1 MKNIL
6 PRRVSPA
13 SSLLEIRILGIFR
26 PARSRLPAMPL
37 CGYQSAIIMR
47 LPKSL
52 PRIFILLACPVLLV
66 VLFYAEED
74 WRGWHAWE
82 QFKHEWTAKGE
93 KFGSQSYFPALV
105 PDDQNF
111 AMTPLVVSSYGQ
123 MIDHTGHEIR
133 PRNTNLVNRLQISC
147 LREADTG
154 DHPEIGSRQKRTLT
168 DLKVWQ
174 QYYRNPTRT
183 NSPGYKSDEFPVAA
197 NPETPAADVLLAL
210 SKYDA
215 VVDELRQA
223 SRLPHSRFPL
233 DYDNENPAAILLPHL
248 VGLKRCSQVLQL
260 RAIAELQNDQNDRAL
275 EDVKLMLRLADSVRN
290 EPFLISHLVRIAILQ
305 ISLQPVWEGLTEHKW
320 SVGQLA
326 RLNQELSRL
335 DFLTDY
341 LLAMHGEMVF
351 QDGLR
356 RYLRHHPEQLLN
368 VAGDPQASK
377 PDIIGRI
384 CLHLV
389 PSGWFFQNQIRCAQA
404 MEEFY
409 LPAAD
414 VQHQTIY
421 PTMIRQAEAAVEHEL
436 KNVGP
441 FNIMETMMLPALGS
455 AARKFAYAQSSVDF
469 ARIACSLERYRIA
482 RHQYPESLDGLLPQY
497 LGTLPHDVVGGA
509 PLIYH
514 PRADGQFQLYSVGW
528 NEKDDGGVSAFKRD
542 GSVDTE
548 KGDWT
553 WQ

>member
-1 MKNIL
+1 
-6 PRRVSPA
+6 
-13 SSLLEIRILGIFR
+13 
-26 PARSRLPAMPL
+26 
-37 CGYQSAIIMR
+37 
-47 LPKSL
+47 
-52 PRIFILLACPVLLV
+52 
-66 VLFYAEED
+66 
-74 WRGWHAWE
+74 
-82 QFKHEWTAKGE
+82 
-93 KFGSQSYFPALV
+93 
-105 PDDQNF
+105 
-111 AMTPLVVSSYGQ
+111 
-123 MIDHTGHEIR
+123 
-133 PRNTNLVNRLQISC
+133 
-147 LREADTG
+147 
-154 DHPEIGSRQKRTLT
+154 
-168 DLKVWQ
+168 
-174 QYYRNPTRT
+174 
-183 NSPGYKSDEFPVAA
+183 
-197 NPETPAADVLLAL
+197 LLAL

-223 SRLPHSRFPL
+223 SWLPYSRFPL

-248 VGLKRCSQVLQL
+248 AALRRCSQVLQL

-275 EDVKLMLRLADSVRN
+275 EDVKLMLRLADSVRT

-305 ISLQPVWEGLTEHKW
+305 ISLQPVWEGLTKHRW
-320 SVGQLA
+320 SDEQLA
-326 RLNQELSRL
+326 RLYQELSRL

-341 LLAMHGEMVF
+341 QLAMHGEMVF

-368 VAGDPQASK
+368 LAGDTQSSK
-377 PDIIGRI
+377 PDIIGSI

-414 VQHQTIY
+414 VQHQTID

-436 KNVGP
+436 KNIGP

-469 ARIACSLERYRIA
+469 ARIACSLERYRMA
-482 RHQYPESLDGLLPQY
+482 RGQYPESLDRLLPQY
-497 LGTLPHDVVGGA
+497 LGTLPHDVIGGA

-528 NEKDDGGVSAFKRD
+528 NEKDDGGVSAFKRN
-542 GSVDTE
+542 GTLDTE
-548 KGDWT
+548 TGDWT